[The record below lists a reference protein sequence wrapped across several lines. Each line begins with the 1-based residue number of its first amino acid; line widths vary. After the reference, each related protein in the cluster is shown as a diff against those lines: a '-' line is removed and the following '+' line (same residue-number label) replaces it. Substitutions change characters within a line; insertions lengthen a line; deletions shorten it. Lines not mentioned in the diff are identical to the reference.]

1 MLHYA
6 SQTLHR
12 RTSNGISKASENL
25 IDQHKNEFTHLFL
38 ENGKEIKSL
47 RDIPPTTSVLVCC
60 LGSTFKG
67 LHDSRKIVDYHQAKV
82 VKNQN
87 IKNCLFNKTF
97 QWSKEKM
104 LDWNS
109 YNQKVDE
116 NNKLIDLT
124 NHIEGVMTHKDPQ
137 KTLSPFMIHKREKLQ

>member
-1 MLHYA
+1 
-6 SQTLHR
+6 
-12 RTSNGISKASENL
+12 
-25 IDQHKNEFTHLFL
+25 
-38 ENGKEIKSL
+38 
-47 RDIPPTTSVLVCC
+47 
-60 LGSTFKG
+60 
-67 LHDSRKIVDYHQAKV
+67 

-87 IKNCLFNKTF
+87 VKNCLFNKTF

-137 KTLSPFMIHKREKLQ
+137 KTLSPFTIHKREKLQ